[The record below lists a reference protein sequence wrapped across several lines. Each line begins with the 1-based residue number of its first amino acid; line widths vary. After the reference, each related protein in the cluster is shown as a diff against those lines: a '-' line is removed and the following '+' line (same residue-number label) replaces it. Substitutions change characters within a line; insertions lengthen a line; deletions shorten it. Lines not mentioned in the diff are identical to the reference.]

1 MKKKKVTAALT
12 CYTIYCSTAVF
23 FYDATVLKMTLYCT
37 VHMLKL
43 SVVILIVKLCFEE
56 ERSILQ

>member
-1 MKKKKVTAALT
+1 MEKKSNCCINLLHYILFH
-12 CYTIYCSTAVF
+12 CCF